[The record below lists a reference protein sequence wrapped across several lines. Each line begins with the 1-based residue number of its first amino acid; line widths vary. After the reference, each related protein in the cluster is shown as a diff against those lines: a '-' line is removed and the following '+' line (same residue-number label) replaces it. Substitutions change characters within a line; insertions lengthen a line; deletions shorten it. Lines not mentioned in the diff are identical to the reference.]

1 MTNTPQDST
10 ISDEEIQELLDQMP
24 QQQAINHSVLR
35 VWQAV
40 LSNIDVEA
48 AARPSMDFCARIIRH
63 YPHLAFQEISEYV
76 DRYYEI
82 LKKARDI
89 LTEVIESDPEAF
101 SRSGK
106 ADVEL
111 NKGNYVKV
119 IAGWEGLLRTMTDAW
134 DSDSDWSHVDMPAI
148 SDATVFL
155 MSDKGLLGQLAA
167 LGFQFDEE
175 DAETVEK
182 LIQEHAQAEE
192 G

>member
-1 MTNTPQDST
+1 MTNTPKDTT
-10 ISDEEIQELLDQMP
+10 ITDEEIQELLDQMS
-24 QQQAINHSVLR
+24 QQRAINHSVLR

-40 LSNIDVEA
+40 LSNIDAEA
-48 AARPSMDFCARIIRH
+48 ASKPSMDFCARIIRH
-63 YPHLAFQEISEYV
+63 YPHLIFQEISEYV
-76 DRYYEI
+76 DRYYSI

-89 LTEVIESDPEAF
+89 LTEIIESDPEAF
-101 SRSGK
+101 SRVGE

-119 IAGWEGLLRTMTDAW
+119 IAGWERLLRSLTDAW
-134 DSDSDWSHVDMPAI
+134 DSNSVWAHVDMPAI

-167 LGFQFDEE
+167 LGFQFNAE

-182 LIQEHAQAEE
+182 LIQEPSQVEE